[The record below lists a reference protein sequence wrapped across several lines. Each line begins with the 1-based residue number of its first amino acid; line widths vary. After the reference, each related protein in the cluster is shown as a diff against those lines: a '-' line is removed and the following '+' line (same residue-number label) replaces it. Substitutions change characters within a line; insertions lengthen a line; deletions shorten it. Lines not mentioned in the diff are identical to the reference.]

1 MRNDR
6 RRELTPRE
14 TYRQR
19 RKAQIQRR
27 RIAALACLLVL
38 IILII
43 VLVATCGG
51 GGQGTT
57 TTTKSTE
64 STSTTLAAA
73 SYSADLSGDNTP
85 ATGTLTLTYDPVNE
99 ELTYELMVDTVTS
112 PTAANIYEHADDG
125 TDTVVYVLY
134 ADDTEQSEYTGRLAQ
149 GSIDEASLT
158 GPLEGGTLGDLV
170 ALIKDGKAYVGVG
183 TKDTPVNAITGQIAQ
198 ISEDTGDTS
207 STDTVSTDESGSTD
221 TSTTDQETTT
231 TKKSTST
238 TKKSTSTTKKTTTT
252 T

>member
-27 RIAALACLLVL
+27 RIVAMTCVAVL
-38 IILII
+38 IIVII

-51 GGQGTT
+51 GSGQGT

-64 STSTTLAAA
+64 TTSTTLAAA
-73 SYSADLSGDNTP
+73 SYSADLSGDDSS
-85 ATGTLTLTYDPVNE
+85 ASGTLTLTYDPVAE
-99 ELTYELMVDTVTS
+99 ELSYELMVDTVNS
-112 PTAANIYEHADDG
+112 PTVANIYEHADDG
-125 TDTVVYVLY
+125 TDAVVYVLY
-134 ADDTEQSEYTGRLAQ
+134 ADDTEQDEYTGRLAQ
-149 GSIDEASLT
+149 GTVDEASLT
-158 GPLEGGTLGDLV
+158 GPLDGGTLGDLI

-183 TKDTPVNAITGQIAQ
+183 TKDTPVNAISGQIAE
-198 ISEDTGDTS
+198 SSVDTG
-207 STDTVSTDESGSTD
+207 STDGTDTLSTDEGGSTS
-221 TSTTDQETTT
+221 TSSDGQTTT
-231 TKKSTST
+231 TKKSTTT

-252 T
+252 